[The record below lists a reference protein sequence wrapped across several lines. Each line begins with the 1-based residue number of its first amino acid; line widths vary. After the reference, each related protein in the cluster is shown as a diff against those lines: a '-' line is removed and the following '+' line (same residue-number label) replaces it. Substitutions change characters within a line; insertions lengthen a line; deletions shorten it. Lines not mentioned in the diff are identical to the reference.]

1 VTTNG
6 YFTDGTSNPIP
17 AQYLGTPPQPSGDIV
32 DPSVQRRNQV
42 IYDYLKNN
50 RRATR
55 RTSGLGTRLPSV
67 GGLRLKRGVKTKYGI
82 RDVVTDASGMVY
94 GYANPAANLAIGR
107 AGNPGSQYLALTRR
121 GAKPVPL
128 RAAPV
133 AGTPGS
139 PGSATTGGASN
150 IPASDDFAGYGDYPM
165 IATYLRGLQAQ
176 EKNFAKDFQTNVLPG
191 VSGGL
196 QNIAN
201 IGANIAAQY
210 GGSVG
215 TGTGGGYVTNA
226 ANVAAGIAPTQV
238 AGGLGGATQTY
249 NPNAQAAGSARASS
263 MGASAAADSRYN
275 TLLAAQTP
283 VSQTQGI
290 LSGLT
295 SQAMNISKSYADKRM
310 TERLKLDQWIVEQK
324 QAAAEL
330 ETKNTYNKALLE
342 MSGIK
347 LDETIRSNRV
357 NEGIAQQN
365 ADTARTVANNAG
377 QMTDV
382 EIGDSKQGWIRVPP
396 GAGPKNV
403 AIINKTVVISKDGNQ
418 WYRPKSAGGLSPE
431 QTKLIVSAKKS
442 LTENYYGAKYDTTTN
457 VLSPGSGGINSL
469 ESPESQGQRIAAA
482 INEFVN
488 SGELPKSYL
497 TKANMRKFINGAMVM
512 QRSYKPL
519 IEGAD
524 GKKVPGPEVLMP
536 QNGPEWKRVI
546 AAALS
551 SIAGLRN

>member
-1 VTTNG
+1 MTTNG
-6 YFTDGTSNPIP
+6 NFMGMP
-17 AQYLGTPPQPSGDIV
+17 AQYLGTPPQPSGDMI

-107 AGNPGSQYLALTRR
+107 AGNPGSQYTALTRR

-133 AGTPGS
+133 AGSPGT
-139 PGSATTGGASN
+139 PGSATTGGSSN

-165 IATYLRGLQAQ
+165 IATYLRGLQSQ
-176 EKNFAKDFQTNVLPG
+176 EKNFAEDWKTNVLPG

-226 ANVAAGIAPTQV
+226 ANVGAGIAPPQV

-310 TERLKLDQWIVEQK
+310 TERLKLDQWIVDQK
-324 QAAAEL
+324 AAAAGL
-330 ETKNTYNKALLE
+330 ETKNAYNKALLE

-347 LDETIRSNRV
+347 IAETGRANRV

-382 EIGDSKQGWIRVPP
+382 EIGDSKTGWARVPI
-396 GAGPKNV
+396 GAGPKNQ
-403 AIINKTVVISKDGNQ
+403 ALINKTVVTSKDGNQ
-418 WYRPKSAGGLSPE
+418 WYKPKKPASTGGSPE
-431 QTKLIVSAKKS
+431 EIRIRATASKNLEAK
-442 LTENYYGAKYDTTTN
+442 YYGEKWDPVTSTM
-457 VLSPGSGGINSL
+457 SPGSGGINSL
-469 ESPESQGQRIAAA
+469 SSPKAQGIRIGSIIKSLIA
-482 INEFVN
+482 
-488 SGELPKSYL
+488 SGELPAAWV
-497 TKANMRKFINGAMVM
+497 TKENVIAFINGAISGG
-512 QRSYKPL
+512 RSYIPVD
-519 IEGAD
+519 ENGN
-524 GKKVPGPEVLMP
+524 PGEQVQMLT
-536 QNGPEWKRVI
+536 NGTEWKQVI
-546 AAALS
+546 KWAL
-551 SIAGLRN
+551 AGFSVRPSK

>member
-1 VTTNG
+1 MG
-6 YFTDGTSNPIP
+6 MP
-17 AQYLGTPPQPSGDIV
+17 AQYLGTPPQPSGDMV
-32 DPSVQRRNQV
+32 DPSAQQRNQV

-107 AGNPGSQYLALTRR
+107 AGNPGSQYAALTRK

-128 RAAPV
+128 RAAPA
-133 AGTPGS
+133 AGTPGAT
-139 PGSATTGGASN
+139 GSATTGGSSN

-165 IATYLRGLQAQ
+165 IATYLRGLQSQ
-176 EKNFAKDFQTNVLPG
+176 EKNFANDFQTNILPG

-226 ANVAAGIAPTQV
+226 ANVGAGIAPPQV

-310 TERLKLDQWIVEQK
+310 TERLKLDQWIVDQK
-324 QAAAEL
+324 AAAAAL
-330 ETKNTYNKALLE
+330 DTKNAYNAALLK
-342 MSGIK
+342 MSGLTLQEK
-347 LDETIRSNRV
+347 NRAALV

-365 ADTARTVANNAG
+365 ADTSKTNAQNAG
-377 QMTDV
+377 QRTDA
-382 EIGDSKQGWIRVPP
+382 EIGTSASGYVRVPT

-403 AIINKTVVISKDGNQ
+403 AIINKTVVTSKDGNQ
-418 WYRPKSAGGLSPE
+418 WYRPKKPASASASGGLPS
-431 QTKLIVSAKKS
+431 QTEKAAKS
-442 LTENYYGAKYDTTTN
+442 IYGAYSGEKYDINGAVISTQ
-457 VLSPGSGGINSL
+457 PGINRL
-469 ESPESQGQRIAAA
+469 DAPGAQGQRLASI
-482 INEFVN
+482 IGNMVD
-488 SGELPKSYL
+488 SGEIS
-497 TKANMRKFINGAMVM
+497 KASLKGGNGQAFIRGLV
-512 QRSYKPL
+512 QRALAPGHTY
-519 IEGAD
+519 GAD
-524 GKKVPGPEVLMP
+524 QATMSDKGFTILLDTVSNVLTRRGVFGPV
-536 QNGPEWKRVI
+536 G
-546 AAALS
+546 
-551 SIAGLRN
+551 G

>member
-1 VTTNG
+1 MTTNG
-6 YFTDGTSNPIP
+6 NFMGIP
-17 AQYLGTPPQPSGDIV
+17 AQYLGTAPQPSGDMV
-32 DPSVQRRNQV
+32 TDPAAQRRNQA

-50 RRATR
+50 RRAMR
-55 RTSGLGTRLPSV
+55 GTSGLGTKLPSI
-67 GGLRLKRGVKTKYGI
+67 GGLRLKRGIKTKYGI

-94 GYANPAANLAIGR
+94 GYANPAAKLAIGR

-133 AGTPGS
+133 AGTPGA

-150 IPASDDFAGYGDYPM
+150 IPATDDFAGYGDYPM
-165 IATYLRGLQAQ
+165 IATYLRGLQSQ
-176 EKNFAKDFQTNVLPG
+176 EKNFAEDWKTNILPG

-226 ANVAAGIAPTQV
+226 ANVGAGIAPPQV

-310 TERLKLDQWIVEQK
+310 TERLKLDQWIVGQK
-324 QAAAEL
+324 AAAAEL
-330 ETKNTYNKALLE
+330 ETKNAYNKALLE

-347 LDETIRSNRV
+347 IEETGRANRV
-357 NEGIAQQN
+357 NEAIAQQN

-382 EIGDSKQGWIRVPP
+382 EIGDSDQGWVRVPS

-403 AIINKTVVISKDGNQ
+403 AIINKTVVTSKDGNQ
-418 WYRPKSAGGLSPE
+418 WYKPKKPPKAGGSAE
-431 QTKLIVSAKKS
+431 QVRIIANASKNFEAK
-442 LTENYYGAKYDTTTN
+442 YYGGKWDPVTSTM
-457 VLSPGSGGINSL
+457 SPGSGGINSL
-469 ESPESQGQRIAAA
+469 SSPKAQGIRIGAVIKSLIA
-482 INEFVN
+482 
-488 SGELPKSYL
+488 SGELPAAWA
-497 TKANMRKFINGAMVM
+497 TKENVIAFINGAVSGG
-512 QRSYKPL
+512 RSYIP
-519 IEGAD
+519 IDENGN
-524 GKKVPGPEVLMP
+524 PGEQVQMLT
-536 QNGPEWKRVI
+536 NGPEWKQVI
-546 AAALS
+546 KWAL
-551 SIAGLRN
+551 AGFSVRPSK

>member
-1 VTTNG
+1 MTTNG
-6 YFTDGTSNPIP
+6 NFMGMP

-32 DPSVQRRNQV
+32 DPSAQRRNQV

-107 AGNPGSQYLALTRR
+107 SGNPGSQYTALTRR

-128 RAAPV
+128 RAAPA

-139 PGSATTGGASN
+139 SGSATTGGASN

-165 IATYLRGLQAQ
+165 IATYLRGLQSQ
-176 EKNFAKDFQTNVLPG
+176 EKNFAEDWKTNILPG

-201 IGANIAAQY
+201 IGANIASQY

-226 ANVAAGIAPTQV
+226 ANVAAGIAPPQV

-249 NPNAQAAGSARASS
+249 NPNAQAAGSAGASS

-324 QAAAEL
+324 SAAAAQK
-330 ETKNTYNKALLE
+330 TKDAYNAALLK
-342 MSGIK
+342 MSGLTLAEK
-347 LDETIRSNRV
+347 TRANQV

-382 EIGDSKQGWIRVPP
+382 EIGDSKTGWARVPI
-396 GAGPKNV
+396 GAGPKNQ
-403 AIINKTVVISKDGNQ
+403 ALINKTVVTSKDGNQ
-418 WYRPKSAGGLSPE
+418 WYKPKKPASTGGSPE
-431 QTKLIVSAKKS
+431 EIRIRANASKNFEAK
-442 LTENYYGAKYDTTTN
+442 YYGGKWDPVTSTM
-457 VLSPGSGGINSL
+457 SPGSGGINSL
-469 ESPESQGQRIAAA
+469 SSPKAQGIRIGSVIKSLIA
-482 INEFVN
+482 
-488 SGELPKSYL
+488 SGELPAAWA
-497 TKANMRKFINGAMVM
+497 TKENVIAFINGAVSGG
-512 QRSYKPL
+512 RSYTPVD
-519 IEGAD
+519 ENGN
-524 GKKVPGPEVLMP
+524 PGEQVQMLT
-536 QNGPEWKRVI
+536 NGPEWKQVI
-546 AAALS
+546 KWAL
-551 SIAGLRN
+551 AGFSVRPSK

>member
-1 VTTNG
+1 MTTNG
-6 YFTDGTSNPIP
+6 NFMGIP
-17 AQYLGTPPQPSGDIV
+17 AQYLGAPPQPSGDMV

-94 GYANPAANLAIGR
+94 GYANPASKLAIGR
-107 AGNPGSQYLALTRR
+107 AGNPGSQYTALTRR

-133 AGTPGS
+133 AGTPGA
-139 PGSATTGGASN
+139 PGPATTGGSSN

-176 EKNFAKDFQTNVLPG
+176 EKNFANDFQTNILPG
-191 VSGGL
+191 VSSGL

-201 IGANIAAQY
+201 IGANIASQY

-226 ANVAAGIAPTQV
+226 ANVAAGIAPPQV

-310 TERLKLDQWIVEQK
+310 TERLKLDQWIVRQK
-324 QAAAEL
+324 AAASEL
-330 ETKNTYNKALLE
+330 ATKNLYNAALLK
-342 MSGIK
+342 MSGLTLEEK
-347 LDETIRSNRV
+347 SRASRV
-357 NEGIAQQN
+357 NEGISQQN
-365 ADTARTVANNAG
+365 ADTSRTNAQNAG
-377 QMTDV
+377 QKTDAQ
-382 EIGDSKQGWIRVPP
+382 IGTSGIYVRVPS
-396 GAGPKNV
+396 GAGPKNQ
-403 AIINKTVVISKDGNQ
+403 AIINKTIVTSKDGNQ
-418 WYRPKSAGGLSPE
+418 WYRPKKPPKASDASSLAS
-431 QTKLIVSAKKS
+431 QTEKAAKAI
-442 LTENYYGAKYDTTTN
+442 YGAYVGEKYDVTGAVMSTQ
-457 VLSPGSGGINSL
+457 PGINRL
-469 ESPESQGQRIAAA
+469 NTAEEQGQRIASIIANMVA
-482 INEFVN
+482 
-488 SGELPKSYL
+488 SGEISKASLKGGNGQAFIRGLVERALAPHHTYGDEQQTMGRGDFTILLDTVSNAL
-497 TKANMRKFINGAMVM
+497 T
-512 QRSYKPL
+512 RS
-519 IEGAD
+519 G
-524 GKKVPGPEVLMP
+524 VFGPV
-536 QNGPEWKRVI
+536 G
-546 AAALS
+546 
-551 SIAGLRN
+551 G